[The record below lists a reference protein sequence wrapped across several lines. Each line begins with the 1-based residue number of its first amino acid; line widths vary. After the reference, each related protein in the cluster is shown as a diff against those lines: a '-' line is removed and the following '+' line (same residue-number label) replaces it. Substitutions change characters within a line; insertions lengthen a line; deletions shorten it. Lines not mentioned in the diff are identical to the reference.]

1 MAKKKAPDKEKAPTG
16 VNKTQAIK
24 DYVRAMLVSQRA
36 NPIHSE
42 NVVMAKKKAAVQE
55 TAPAAVVN
63 KSQAIRD
70 YAKANPTAGPTAIVA
85 ALAEQGIQV
94 TTAMASTVKSIAKKK
109 RRAKRAAAAGAKP
122 ASDKIS
128 VAALIQAKK
137 AAAEMGGIEKAKE
150 ALAALAKLQ

>member
-1 MAKKKAPDKEKAPTG
+1 MAKKRVA
-16 VNKTQAIK
+16 
-24 DYVRAMLVSQRA
+24 
-36 NPIHSE
+36 
-42 NVVMAKKKAAVQE
+42 AKKVTEAVQE

-94 TTAMASTVKSIAKKK
+94 TTAMASTVKSMAKKK

-137 AAAEMGGIEKAKE
+137 MAAEMGGIEKAKE